1 MTSGQTALSLTD
13 LPFMFSLVNLL
24 YILTFGL
31 EITTNGE
38 TVFDINRYYT
48 VGLIAV
54 MLGTFFVFWH
64 PIQWII
70 DKVTLKWQDKFS
82 TYLITNLNHVPP
94 EYNIIINEFFRL
106 SLNTSAIKYLK
117 DKMTG
122 QIYFVII
129 LTVFLIALFN
139 LDFQKTFGLTNS
151 TYLLYIQLGI
161 GSMLGGTIYF
171 STKQIRGF
179 RLNLQLTS
187 LYFLLSNK
195 MLGYSERTNLI
206 KQAIDLND
214 WDTARQITNKTLRDH
229 WKNLP
234 HHSTKNSSSVS
245 GGGTHPN
252 NL

>member
-24 YILTFGL
+24 YIWIFGL

-38 TVFDINRYYT
+38 TVFDISRYYA
-48 VGLIAV
+48 VGLIAG

-70 DKVTLKWQDKFS
+70 DKVTLKWQDTFS
-82 TYLITNLNHVPP
+82 TYLITDRGNAIP

-139 LDFQKTFGLTNS
+139 LDFQKTFGLANS
-151 TYLLYIQLGI
+151 TYISYIQLGI
-161 GSMLGGTIYF
+161 GSMLVGTIYF
-171 STKQIRGF
+171 STRQIFSF

-195 MLGYSERTNLI
+195 MLGYSGETNLI

-234 HHSTKNSSSVS
+234 HHST
-245 GGGTHPN
+245 N
-252 NL
+252 N